1 MKIYLK
7 KQCDAREAASSK
19 LKAASSKHWSLAYM
33 HITKAR
39 LRRAFV
45 M

>member
-7 KQCDAREAASSK
+7 KQCDAREAANSK
-19 LKAASSKHWSLAYM
+19 TWGLDYM
-33 HITKAR
+33 HTTKAR

-45 M
+45 V